1 MSELNVKIKLI
12 ADNLCTP
19 KNEILQKVTLLE
31 VNEYLQNA
39 AHKGYELCQKEYE
52 EKLRWIPVEE
62 SKPEKKEEQYQI
74 QVLNRKNDIQV
85 IWFGSEYDLTFI
97 NRFKAWRYFL

>member
-1 MSELNVKIKLI
+1 MKTTAEIKKIAYSI
-12 ADNLCTP
+12 CNSC
-19 KNEILQKVTLLE
+19 NEIGFNQVLE
-31 VNEYLQNA
+31 GLNT
-39 AHKGYELCQKEYE
+39 GIELCQKEYE

-62 SKPEKKEEQYQI
+62 SKPEIKEEQYQI

-85 IWFGSEYDLTFI
+85 IWFGTEYDLSFI

>member
-1 MSELNVKIKLI
+1 MSNTIENYI
-12 ADNLCTP
+12 
-19 KNEILQKVTLLE
+19 NEFPLDE
-31 VNEYLQNA
+31 NEFFFLK
-39 AHKGYELCQKEYE
+39 KGYELCKKEYE